1 MPGRHGRR
9 RGGGRRQGRV
19 MSFIQPCLMLMLHRG
34 KAHGYNL
41 LNGLGEFGF
50 AVDQLD
56 PSLVYRALRDMED
69 SGLVTSEWDDDSLG
83 PQRRMYCITKQGES
97 GLTEWVASL
106 HRTRQEIETLIAA
119 YEQVEQGSKGGD
131 GS

>member
-1 MPGRHGRR
+1 
-9 RGGGRRQGRV
+9 

-41 LNGLGEFGF
+41 LSGLGEFGF
-50 AVDQLD
+50 ATDRLD
-56 PSLVYRALRDMED
+56 PSLVYRALRDMEE

-83 PQRRMYCITKQGES
+83 PQRRMYCITSQGES
-97 GLTEWVASL
+97 GLAEWVASL
-106 HRTRQEIETLIAA
+106 QRTRQEIDTLIAA
-119 YEQVEQGSKGGD
+119 YEQVGQNNKEGD

>member
-19 MSFIQPCLMLMLHRG
+19 MSFIQPCLLLMLHRG

-41 LNGLGEFGF
+41 LSGLEEFGF
-50 AVDQLD
+50 VGGQLD

-69 SGLVTSEWDDDSLG
+69 SGLVTSEWDADSLG
-83 PQRRMYCITKQGES
+83 PQRRVYCITQVGES
-97 GLTEWVASL
+97 NLVEWISDL
-106 HRTRQEIETLIAA
+106 RRTRQEIETLIAA
-119 YEQVEQGSKGGD
+119 YEQVEQHNKGGD
-131 GS
+131 PS